1 MDFYKLDN
9 ERLIKY
15 RQPLRTKE
23 RDIFTTNADTLAKYG
38 YYPLR
43 CTDAPEVD
51 EHHAAVPHWEQGENE
66 IVQVWIVEEIPETD
80 EIPDNEALAII
91 AEGAE

>member
-1 MDFYKLDN
+1 MTYAKLEN
-9 ERLIKY
+9 GKITGY
-15 RQPLRTKE
+15 RQPIRTGE
-23 RDIFTTNADTLAKYG
+23 RDIFTTDPSILAEYG

-43 CTDAPEVD
+43 YTDAPEVD

-66 IVQVWIVEEIPETD
+66 IVRVWTVEEIPETD
-80 EIPDNEALAII
+80 EISDNEALAII